1 MASRPWVQERKAR
14 TRQLIELGGL
24 VAKAGLDQATGSD
37 RALLLGALLAIAERL
52 RREPDG
58 ELSRRWRSR
67 GQQAFEQHAQE
78 RTRS

>member
-1 MASRPWVQERKAR
+1 MITRPWVQERKAR

-37 RALLLGALLAIAERL
+37 RALLLGALLAVADRL

-67 GQQAFEQHAQE
+67 GQQAFEQHAHE
-78 RTRS
+78 RAKA

>member
-1 MASRPWVQERKAR
+1 MHNRPWVEERKAR

-37 RALLLGALLAIAERL
+37 RALLLGALLTIADRL

-58 ELSRRWRSR
+58 DLSRQWRSR

-78 RTRS
+78 RTKA

>member
-24 VAKAGLDQATGSD
+24 VAKAGLDQVTGSD

-52 RREPDG
+52 REPDG

-78 RTRS
+78 RTKA

>member
-1 MASRPWVQERKAR
+1 MATRPWVQERRAR

-37 RALLLGALLAIAERL
+37 RVLLLGALLAVAERL
-52 RREPDG
+52 KRDPDG

-78 RTRS
+78 RRQA

>member
-24 VAKAGLDQATGSD
+24 VAKAGLDQVTGSD

-52 RREPDG
+52 REPDG

-78 RTRS
+78 RARS

>member
-24 VAKAGLDQATGSD
+24 VAKAGLDQVTGSD

-58 ELSRRWRSR
+58 ELSQRWRSR

-78 RTRS
+78 RTRP

>member
-1 MASRPWVQERKAR
+1 VVERKAR

-37 RALLLGALLAIAERL
+37 RALLLGALLAVADRL

-67 GQQAFEQHAQE
+67 GQQSFEQQAQA
-78 RTRS
+78 RPGP

>member
-1 MASRPWVQERKAR
+1 MASRPWLQERKAR

-24 VAKAGLDQATGSD
+24 VAKAGLDQVTGSD

-52 RREPDG
+52 KREPDG

-67 GQQAFEQHAQE
+67 GQLAFEPHAQE
-78 RTRS
+78 RTKS